1 MPVTVAAV
9 TARTS
14 DGEPAEPPGG
24 PSGPGVIFDEGTG
37 RATGFS
43 LGGRKDL
50 IATMTKM
57 VAPFKALGA
66 TKLTTDAFVGT
77 DNLDFLLEGVPNLVA
92 NQVEANYLENYHASS
107 DTYDKV
113 DFDQLKKHVA
123 IASALM
129 FEIADA
135 PQPLGPRQDRAQVEA
150 LVKETHLDDQLKA
163 FGMYQEWAQGTR
175 GRAR

>member
-1 MPVTVAAV
+1 MTKLV
-9 TARTS
+9 TA
-14 DGEPAEPPGG
+14 
-24 PSGPGVIFDEGTG
+24 
-37 RATGFS
+37 
-43 LGGRKDL
+43 
-50 IATMTKM
+50 
-57 VAPFKALGA
+57 FKPWGA

-123 IASALM
+123 IASALVYQ
-129 FEIADA
+129 IADA
-135 PQPLGPRQDRAQVEA
+135 PQPLGPRQNRAQIEA
-150 LVKETHLDDQLKA
+150 LVKDTHLDDQLKA
-163 FGMYQEWAQGTR
+163 FGMWQEWQQGAR